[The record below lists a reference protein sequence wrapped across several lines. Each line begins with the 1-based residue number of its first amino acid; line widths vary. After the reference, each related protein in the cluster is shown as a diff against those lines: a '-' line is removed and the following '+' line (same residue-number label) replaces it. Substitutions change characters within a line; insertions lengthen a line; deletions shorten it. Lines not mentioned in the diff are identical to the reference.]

1 MSRWGLHD
9 LVDRR
14 LVVWGAGLDGAAA
27 IAHLSGR
34 NDICL
39 VVDDPHTNGP
49 AQELADSFGIAL
61 SSPSAAA
68 LSTADL
74 IIRAPGVS
82 RYRAELVGLPSSNL
96 AALWMTDDHAGTII
110 SVTGTKGKS
119 TTSHLTALLLRADGH
134 VANLGGNIGVPVLEL
149 DEAAAFHVVEISSYM
164 AADMQRSPDVGV
176 LTNLGEDHLTW
187 HGSVERYHADKL
199 NLFAHDRLRR
209 LIVSGADEP
218 AVSATRGFPNRSLSG
233 TAGWIVG
240 ESSVSHA
247 GHELTVDL
255 SGTPLTRNH
264 FALDLCAALTAVEEA
279 SGSVPSTAA
288 IERVVANYTTLPS
301 RLEPVAT
308 IDGVEYIDDALAS
321 NPFGACAALAAYPD
335 RPVVI
340 LLGGQDRGVDLAPL
354 IAVIQ
359 ERRAPI
365 SIVLFSQTRDR
376 MAVAFT
382 DAGVAFELY
391 EGDDLNGPV
400 QLAHQL
406 ASPGTVVL
414 FSPAVPTPTSMGN
427 YADRS
432 RLFKAAVASLTQG

>member
-1 MSRWGLHD
+1 MSRWGLRN

-34 NDICL
+34 NDIGL
-39 VVDDPHTNGP
+39 VVDDPETNGP
-49 AQELADSFGIAL
+49 AQELAALYGIAL
-61 SSPSAAA
+61 SGPSRAVLGA
-68 LSTADL
+68 ADL
-74 IIRAPGVS
+74 IIRAPGIS
-82 RYRAELVGLPSSNL
+82 RYRTELAGLPSSNL
-96 AALWMTDDHAGTII
+96 AALWMTDDHKGII
-110 SVTGTKGKS
+110 IGVTGTKGKS
-119 TTSHLTALLLRADGH
+119 TTSHLSALLLRADGH
-134 VANLGGNIGVPVLEL
+134 VANLGGNIGVPLLEL
-149 DEAAAFHVVEISSYM
+149 DEAAPFHVVEISSYM

-176 LTNLGEDHLTW
+176 LTNLGEDHLPW

-199 NLFAHDRLRR
+199 NLFTHDRLRR
-209 LIVSGADEP
+209 LVVSGADEP
-218 AVSATRGFPNRSLSG
+218 AVSATRGFPNRLLSG

-240 ESSVSHA
+240 ESSVAHA
-247 GHELTVDL
+247 GHELAVDL
-255 SGTPLTRNH
+255 SGTPLARNH

-279 SGSVPSTAA
+279 SGSAPLSAA
-288 IERVVANYTTLPS
+288 IEKVVANYTTLPS

-308 IDGVEYIDDALAS
+308 IHGAEYIDDALAS

-354 IAVIQ
+354 IAAIQ

-376 MAVAFT
+376 MAVAFS
-382 DAGVAFELY
+382 DAGVAFERY
-391 EGDDLNGPV
+391 EGDDLDGPV
-400 QLAHQL
+400 RLAQQL
-406 ASPGTVVL
+406 ASAGTVVL
-414 FSPAVPTPTSMGN
+414 FSPAVPTPASMGN

-432 RLFKAAVASLTQG
+432 RLFKAAVASLRPA

>member
-1 MSRWGLHD
+1 MSRWGLRN

-14 LVVWGAGLDGAAA
+14 LVVWGAGLDGSAA
-27 IAHLSGR
+27 IAHLSVH
-34 NDICL
+34 NDVYL
-39 VVDDPHTNGP
+39 VVDDPDTNGQ
-49 AQELADSFGIAL
+49 AQELGASYRIAL
-61 SSPSAAA
+61 SGPSHAV
-68 LSTADL
+68 LSAADL

-82 RYRAELVGLPSSNL
+82 RYRPELAGLPSSNL
-96 AALWMTDDHAGTII
+96 AALWMADDHAGTII
-110 SVTGTKGKS
+110 GVTGTKGKS
-119 TTSHLTALLLRADGH
+119 TTSHLTALLLRADRH

-149 DEAAAFHVVEISSYM
+149 DEAAPFHVVEISSYM

-209 LIVSGADEP
+209 LIVSGADQP
-218 AVSATRGFPNRSLSG
+218 AVSATRAFPNRLLSG

-247 GHELTVDL
+247 GHKLTVDL
-255 SGTPLTRNH
+255 SGTPLARNH

-279 SGSVPSTAA
+279 AGSVPSSTA
-288 IERVVANYTTLPS
+288 IRQIVANYTTLPS

-335 RPVVI
+335 RSVVI

-354 IAVIQ
+354 IAVIR

-365 SIVLFSQTRDR
+365 SIVLFSQTRHR
-376 MAVAFT
+376 MAAAFSE
-382 DAGVAFELY
+382 AGVAFERS
-391 EGDDLNGPV
+391 EGDDLDGPV
-400 QLAHQL
+400 RLAHQL

-432 RLFKAAVASLTQG
+432 RLFKAAVASLAQA

>member
-1 MSRWGLHD
+1 M
-9 LVDRR
+9 
-14 LVVWGAGLDGAAA
+14 
-27 IAHLSGR
+27 
-34 NDICL
+34 
-39 VVDDPHTNGP
+39 
-49 AQELADSFGIAL
+49 
-61 SSPSAAA
+61 
-68 LSTADL
+68 
-74 IIRAPGVS
+74 
-82 RYRAELVGLPSSNL
+82 
-96 AALWMTDDHAGTII
+96 
-110 SVTGTKGKS
+110 
-119 TTSHLTALLLRADGH
+119 
-134 VANLGGNIGVPVLEL
+134 
-149 DEAAAFHVVEISSYM
+149 
-164 AADMQRSPDVGV
+164 
-176 LTNLGEDHLTW
+176 
-187 HGSVERYHADKL
+187 
-199 NLFAHDRLRR
+199 
-209 LIVSGADEP
+209 
-218 AVSATRGFPNRSLSG
+218 
-233 TAGWIVG
+233 
-240 ESSVSHA
+240 
-247 GHELTVDL
+247 
-255 SGTPLTRNH
+255 
-264 FALDLCAALTAVEEA
+264 
-279 SGSVPSTAA
+279 
-288 IERVVANYTTLPS
+288 
-301 RLEPVAT
+301 
-308 IDGVEYIDDALAS
+308 EYIDDALAS